1 MPTAKAAA
9 LCLTLAA
16 LAGCGASPEDRPLT
30 ADEKNRALKEHA
42 EGQRI
47 GSEGSGADVGR
58 CSSSTGATRLH
69 GRQTG
74 HRGVE
79 GFDARACPPTR

>member
-1 MPTAKAAA
+1 MLTAKAAA

-16 LAGCGASPEDRPLT
+16 LAACGASPEKPLT
-30 ADEKNRALKEHA
+30 AEEKNRALREHA
-42 EGQRI
+42 ESEQM
-47 GSEGSGADVGR
+47 GSDSTPQDVGR